1 MPDVNELIGR
11 ARSALEAGNRL
22 AARGYWRRAAR
33 IAPDRVDVWRDLCQ
47 VSDLPSGRLSCL
59 ERIVTLD
66 PTDGKAQAELAQ
78 LQRLQEDAADPDVPE
93 ASEGDTD
100 PGFSEASPEHEAHLP
115 DGGRPNIRL
124 DITDE
129 MRHQWDEALAA
140 GKPLVCI
147 DHPQRETTLRSNR
160 CDAPVCLQ
168 CVVRTPVGFRCKECI
183 KAQQSAFFNVRWYD
197 YPLAAFLS
205 LLLSVPASILSGMA
219 GWWFALIISPLA
231 GGLIGGIVHR
241 AVGRRRG
248 RGLWAVVATGI
259 VLGALVALLSVP
271 SSLISIGI
279 YAVAGTSAAVGV
291 LRFRKPR

>member
-1 MPDVNELIGR
+1 MPDVNELVGQ
-11 ARSALEAGNRL
+11 ARTALEAGNRL

-33 IAPDRVDVWRDLCQ
+33 TAPDRVDIWRDLCQ
-47 VSDLPSGRLSCL
+47 VSELPSERLSCL
-59 ERIVTLD
+59 ERIVALD
-66 PTDGKAQAELAQ
+66 PTDDEAQTELAQ
-78 LQRLQEDAADPDVPE
+78 LRRLQEEGTEPDEPK
-93 ASEGDTD
+93 ASEAGADS
-100 PGFSEASPEHEAHLP
+100 GSEVSPEGETSLP
-115 DGGRPNIRL
+115 EDARPNMRL

-129 MRHQWDEALAA
+129 MRRQWDEAISA

-147 DHPQRETTLRSNR
+147 DHPQRETTLRCNR

-183 KAQQSAFFNVRWYD
+183 KAQQSAFFNIRWYD

-205 LLLSVPASILSGMA
+205 LLLSVPASILSGLA

-259 VLGALVALLSVP
+259 VLGALAALISVP